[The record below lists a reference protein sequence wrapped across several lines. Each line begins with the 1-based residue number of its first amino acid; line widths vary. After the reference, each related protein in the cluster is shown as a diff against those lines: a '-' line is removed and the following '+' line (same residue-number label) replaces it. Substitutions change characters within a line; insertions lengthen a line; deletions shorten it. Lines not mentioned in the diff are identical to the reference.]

1 MGTHYYISADQQRGA
16 RWSFTAEDLAATA
29 TRIWPDTTV
38 DTYDGDTT
46 ELQIHLD
53 DETLTFIWDDEYK
66 VLRFP
71 DHQDLEVPARVVHR
85 LLRELAPDVPAVW
98 WSEADATLEPVDLS
112 PDPEP
117 FAQSFGG

>member
-16 RWSFTAEDLAATA
+16 RWSFTAEDLAATV
-29 TRIWPDTTV
+29 TRIWSDTTV
-38 DTYDGDTT
+38 DTYDGDTI

-71 DHQDLEVPARVVHR
+71 DHQDQSA
-85 LLRELAPDVPAVW
+85 LRRRC
-98 WSEADATLEPVDLS
+98 
-112 PDPEP
+112 
-117 FAQSFGG
+117 